1 MSQAHTELQT
11 RLTAVG
17 RIFDIN
23 EIIAR
28 PTTTETIKKYYR
40 TNRLAYWFF
49 HSREGFMHVGLSS
62 SNVYNQKDL
71 EAPAKLVSSY
81 IKKYK
86 AAQVL
91 ELAVGKGANM
101 RFLTAKYPAVSF
113 YGLDLPDG
121 QLKADR
127 FADTPNAEVEYG
139 DYHDLSRY
147 ASQSMDVVFVV
158 ESLCYSSDK
167 SRVLH
172 EVKRV
177 LKPGGM
183 FIVFDG
189 YNARAI
195 SDYSEQEL
203 TAVKLMWKGMIGE
216 IGDFD
221 ISESEPLFKKSG
233 FKVLKAEDLSKQT
246 LPTAR
251 RMEKIAA
258 KFFRHPKLARIVI
271 RLLPMAFSANAISG
285 YLMPYTLE
293 HKLVQYKLIVATP
306 K

>member
-1 MSQAHTELQT
+1 MSHKHTELQT
-11 RLTAVG
+11 RLAAVG

-23 EIIAR
+23 VIIAR
-28 PTTTETIKKYYR
+28 PTTTESIKKYYR

-62 SNVYNQKDL
+62 NNVYSEKDL
-71 EAPAKLVSSY
+71 EAPAQLISSY
-81 IKKYK
+81 IKKNK
-86 AAQVL
+86 ATQVL

-101 RFLTAKYPAVSF
+101 RFLTARHPAVSF
-113 YGLDLPDG
+113 YGLDLPNG
-121 QLKADR
+121 QLKAHR
-127 FADTPNAEVEYG
+127 FADTSNAKVEYG

-147 ASQSMDVVFVV
+147 TSKSMDIVFVV
-158 ESLCYSSDK
+158 ESLCYSQDK

-195 SDYSEQEL
+195 SEYSDQEL
-203 TAVKLMWKGMIGE
+203 IAVTLMWKGMIGE
-216 IGDFD
+216 IRDFD
-221 ISESEPLFKKSG
+221 ISEAEPLFKKSG
-233 FKVLKAEDLSKQT
+233 FKILKAEDLSEQT

-271 RLLPMAFSANAISG
+271 KLLPMAFSANAISG

-293 HKLVQYKLIVATP
+293 HKLVQYKLIIATT